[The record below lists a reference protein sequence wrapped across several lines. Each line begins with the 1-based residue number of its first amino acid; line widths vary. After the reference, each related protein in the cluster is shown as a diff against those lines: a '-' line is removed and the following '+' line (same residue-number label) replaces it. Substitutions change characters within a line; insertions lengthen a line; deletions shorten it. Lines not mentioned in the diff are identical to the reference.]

1 MVGWC
6 FRHFSEK
13 VKKPGWRGQLLHL
26 LSRSRESLRKSPPPT
41 PPSVDEES
49 SGYDRRFER
58 KLTQVCST
66 PAPFSL
72 VNGGTSCKPQPQCSI
87 SAPMSPRTRSW
98 WRVRKEAS
106 PCVRSLISALRCWPC
121 SRVCL
126 RA

>member
-66 PAPFSL
+66 PAPLSL
-72 VNGGTSCKPQPQCSI
+72 VNGGTSCKPRPQCSI
-87 SAPMSPRTRSW
+87 SAPMSRRKQSW
-98 WRVRKEAS
+98 QLVLKEAFLCARW
-106 PCVRSLISALRCWPC
+106 PISALRCLPI
-121 SRVCL
+121 SRV
-126 RA
+126 